1 MKVWKK
7 PTAKIVSSAKLMEY
21 IRAAAYSTERCHR
34 GDFR

>member
-7 PTAKIVSSAKLMEY
+7 PTAKIVLSEKLMEY

-34 GDFR
+34 GDCR